1 MCVAVDE
8 SPKNFRGPSRGA
20 TWFRSKEGSNSYR
33 SMEEDTI
40 IQQAQLVPP
49 SIHVYALLWP
59 RRVGVRY
66 FPGANIFGGGCDF
79 WNGIRLAHAIS
90 LSFQLTTVIGIQVV
104 LFVSCASILY
114 SQYSRSLR
122 SSSSFLIKGD
132 TRALS
137 LLLYITL
144 LFVIESIYTAV
155 QARTVQLMYID
166 NRNYPGGPWAYFL
179 AMQNLPVNVNRH
191 VMFYATLFVL
201 TFLSDF
207 RVPHFS
213 MRTNG
218 DTVIRMCLIK
228 GTTWIKVTAIHG
240 NA

>member
-1 MCVAVDE
+1 M
-8 SPKNFRGPSRGA
+8 SPPLPFISTPYYGPDASA
-20 TWFRSKEGSNSYR
+20 Y
-33 SMEEDTI
+33 
-40 IQQAQLVPP
+40 
-49 SIHVYALLWP
+49 
-59 RRVGVRY
+59 
-66 FPGANIFGGGCDF
+66 NIFLERTF
-79 WNGIRLAHAIS
+79 LAGDVIS
-90 LSFQLTTVIGIQVV
+90 GTGYGIQVI
-104 LFVSCASILY
+104 LFVSCATILY

-132 TRALS
+132 TRALF

-144 LFVIESIYTAV
+144 LFVVESIYTAV

-179 AMQNLPVNVNRH
+179 ATQKLPVNILPV
-191 VMFYATLFVL
+191 LFHPAQ
-201 TFLSDF
+201 
-207 RVPHFS
+207 RVPHLS

-228 GTTWIKVTAIHG
+228 GTTWIKVTAIRG